1 MSVSDFETFWK
12 SYPRKVGKDAALK
25 AWNKKKPNLDEVLKA
40 LEWQTQ
46 SAQWLKDGG
55 QFIPHPATYLNQGRW
70 KDEPCVIESKPV
82 IRNKSHFMSDDQF
95 NDWLFG
101 DVNGKLSTG

>member
-1 MSVSDFETFWK
+1 MNDFETFWK

-25 AWNKKKPNLDEVLKA
+25 AWNKKKPNIDEVLKA

-70 KDEPCVIESKPV
+70 QDEPENVKQKINIK
-82 IRNKSHFMSDDQF
+82 NKGHMMTDEQF
-95 NDWLFG
+95 TNWLTG
-101 DVNGKLSTG
+101 GTNGQLA